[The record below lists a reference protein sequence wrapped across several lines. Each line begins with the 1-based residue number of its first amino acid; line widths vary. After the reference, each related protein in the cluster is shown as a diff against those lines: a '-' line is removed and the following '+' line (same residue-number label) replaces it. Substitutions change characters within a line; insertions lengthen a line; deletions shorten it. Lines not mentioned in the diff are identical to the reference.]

1 MTNYN
6 ICTDKTQYH
15 LAKDPAFWKGL
26 KVGDVVCGREVIH
39 TAQRMTC
46 CDSPM
51 LSDLMS
57 DEGTNWMVCR
67 CLDCD
72 TCGKIIKVDD
82 PLYEDDVCVMGY
94 CSKECRD
101 KGWTDEEL
109 EEREEHTGELL

>member
-1 MTNYN
+1 
-6 ICTDKTQYH
+6 
-15 LAKDPAFWKGL
+15 
-26 KVGDVVCGREVIH
+26 
-39 TAQRMTC
+39 
-46 CDSPM
+46 
-51 LSDLMS
+51 MS
-57 DEGTNWMVCR
+57 L
-67 CLDCD
+67 LDCD